1 MNNQV
6 IENKIVSLKTKLAT
20 NLEEFRTKHNLTQDQ
35 MSKRCD
41 ILQGKYSKIK
51 NGKFHGIT
59 VEFLIKLN
67 LRVGTGF
74 HLIDLKDY

>member
-1 MNNQV
+1 MTNDA
-6 IENKIVSLKTKLAT
+6 IDKKILSLKVKLAT
-20 NLEEFRTKHNLTQDQ
+20 NLEEFRNRNGLTQEQ
-35 MSKRCD
+35 MGKRCD
-41 ILQGKYSKIK
+41 ILQGKYSRIK

-67 LRVGTGF
+67 LKVGTGF

>member
-1 MNNQV
+1 MTNEA
-6 IENKIVSLKTKLAT
+6 IEEKIYSLKVRLAT
-20 NLEEFRTKHNLTQDQ
+20 NLEEFRNRNGLTQDQ
-35 MSKRCD
+35 MGQRCD
-41 ILQGKYSKIK
+41 ILQGKYSRIK

-67 LRVGTGF
+67 LKVDTGF